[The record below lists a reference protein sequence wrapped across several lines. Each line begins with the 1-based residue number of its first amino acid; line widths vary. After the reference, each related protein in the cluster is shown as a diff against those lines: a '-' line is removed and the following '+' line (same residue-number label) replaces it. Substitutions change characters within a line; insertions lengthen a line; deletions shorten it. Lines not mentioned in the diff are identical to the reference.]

1 MNEYIHG
8 YTFFRVIQY
17 FELTDNY
24 FVLDMNSTRP
34 YMLPSHPYPMPPS
47 ANTPGPGGE
56 YVPYDPNTGLVYA
69 PQP

>member
-1 MNEYIHG
+1 
-8 YTFFRVIQY
+8 
-17 FELTDNY
+17 
-24 FVLDMNSTRP
+24 
-34 YMLPSHPYPMPPS
+34 MLPSHPYPMPPS